1 MYIEETLAVGPF
13 VGWQLAIPGLTYIV
27 LFDTNTGQVHSTII

>member
-1 MYIEETLAVGPF
+1 MHIENRLAAGPF

-27 LFDTNTGQVHSTII
+27 IFDTNTGEVYSTTI

>member
-1 MYIEETLAVGPF
+1 MRSENRLAAGPF

-27 LFDTNTGQVHSTII
+27 LFDTETGQVYSTVI